1 MGHGVSELILDCNLG
16 LLWLIVSQKS
26 SPVGPRLSHGP
37 RWPFGANRRMR
48 LLDLQGA
55 RVEKL
60 PKTSSYHDTYPIII
74 IYNYHILF
82 CIYILYHIYI
92 YISYIYIY
100 HIYISYI
107 YIIYIYI
114 YHIYIYIYL
123 SYIYIL
129 LYCTL
134 MDLDGFTNVWLLGRD
149 SPPSGRAFR
158 PKATPLGLGRGFSAL
173 GKAIT
178 WGEEKQPMNDWLV
191 VLTKPGLKTFPV
203 L

>member
-74 IYNYHILF
+74 IYIIIILY
-82 CIYILYHIYI
+82 IYIISYIYIIYI
-92 YISYIYIY
+92 YISYI
-100 HIYISYI
+100 YI

-114 YHIYIYIYL
+114 YHIYYFV
-123 SYIYIL
+123 YIYIL
-129 LYCTL
+129 YIIYRIYIYMYILHSIYAKRVDTS
-134 MDLDGFTNVWLLGRD
+134 D
-149 SPPSGRAFR
+149 SEGLPPAAVSEQHQ
-158 PKATPLGLGRGFSAL
+158 AL
-173 GKAIT
+173 CA
-178 WGEEKQPMNDWLV
+178 GEC
-191 VLTKPGLKTFPV
+191 
-203 L
+203 

>member
-82 CIYILYHIYI
+82 CIYIYIISYIYIYHICIYHIYIYIIYI

-100 HIYISYI
+100 HIYIYLYI
-107 YIIYIYI
+107 TYIVYIYIYI
-114 YHIYIYIYL
+114 CIYYT
-123 SYIYIL
+123 
-129 LYCTL
+129 LY
-134 MDLDGFTNVWLLGRD
+134 MQN
-149 SPPSGRAFR
+149 
-158 PKATPLGLGRGFSAL
+158 
-173 GKAIT
+173 
-178 WGEEKQPMNDWLV
+178 E
-191 VLTKPGLKTFPV
+191 
-203 L
+203 

>member
-60 PKTSSYHDTYPIII
+60 PKTSSYHDTYHIII

-82 CIYILYHIYI
+82 RIYIY

-100 HIYISYI
+100 HIYIYH
-107 YIIYIYI
+107 I
-114 YHIYIYIYL
+114 YHIYVYITLYICKTSRYL
-123 SYIYIL
+123 RFWRSSACRCERATPGAVRRWVL
-129 LYCTL
+129 SA
-134 MDLDGFTNVWLLGRD
+134 GRWCE
-149 SPPSGRAFR
+149 AFR
-158 PKATPLGLGRGFSAL
+158 AYHWFSHWWFNVAMEN
-173 GKAIT
+173 G
-178 WGEEKQPMNDWLV
+178 
-191 VLTKPGLKTFPV
+191 
-203 L
+203 